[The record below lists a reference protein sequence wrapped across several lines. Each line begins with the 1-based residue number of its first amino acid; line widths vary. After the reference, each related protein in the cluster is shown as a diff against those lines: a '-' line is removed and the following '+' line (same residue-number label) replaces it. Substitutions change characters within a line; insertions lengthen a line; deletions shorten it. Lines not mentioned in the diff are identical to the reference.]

1 MVKSTAHRQL
11 EALKWRM
18 PLASEQLYYLDNL
31 QRGYEGERE
40 FKKFVDSY
48 IGDSAVL
55 ITDFTF
61 SVDGTVRQIDAFI
74 IFNDAVIIFEVKN
87 YQGDYLFKNG
97 EFYNTKYRDKI
108 KSPIEQ
114 LDNTVILL
122 KRLYKKIG
130 MHIPIKSYVV
140 FIGEDFHLYEAP
152 RNINIVMRSQLP
164 KFLNEL
170 RLTYRRAD
178 ETIMEFVTT
187 LNGFKH
193 LEERRLHIEY
203 SYDSL
208 KKSLFCS
215 EDGGELVLNNRTYYE
230 CPKCYKKI
238 SIEDVVLQ
246 AILDFHTLFP
256 EKKLTI
262 STLYNFTGGR
272 ISKYHYRKL
281 LKKNFKR
288 LGNGRSV
295 HYTVDKVIE

>member
-1 MVKSTAHRQL
+1 MEKSTAHRQL

-18 PLASEQLYYLDNL
+18 PLAREQLYYLDNL

-48 IGDSAVL
+48 IGEGAVT

-74 IFNDAVIIFEVKN
+74 VFNDAIIIFEVKN

-108 KSPIEQ
+108 KSPIDQ

-122 KRLYKKIG
+122 KRLFKRIDI
-130 MHIPIKSYVV
+130 HIPIKSYVV

-164 KFLNEL
+164 NFLNEL
-170 RLTYRRAD
+170 RLTYRHAD
-178 ETIMEFVTT
+178 ENTIEFINT
-187 LNGFKH
+187 LNEFMH
-193 LEERRLHIEY
+193 LEERRLHIDY

-208 KKSLFCS
+208 KKSIFCND
-215 EDGGELVLNNRTYYE
+215 DGGELVLNNRTYYE
-230 CPKCYKKI
+230 CPKCYKKT

-246 AILDFHTLFP
+246 AIFDFHTLFP

-262 STLYNFTGGR
+262 SSLYNFTGGK

-295 HYTVDKVIE
+295 HYTVDKEIE